1 MIRRSLALQS
11 KPNKITVR
19 IVSINDVYE
28 LHNLPRLSTLLQTL
42 TGPKPSAVVLAGDF
56 LSPSTLSSIDGGRGM
71 ASTLRASGITHAS
84 LGNHEADLKLT
95 VLRDRVHQMGKLSSS
110 KKYKRPITVL
120 NSNVIPT
127 KEQIE
132 KNPKKY
138 SFMVETMKPYDIVTS
153 YCGKI
158 KVGLMGLLSDEEDM
172 FRDGT
177 FKGVPIEKV
186 TQKWDAVK
194 QQINSDHECGVHA
207 LIPMTHQSL
216 LNDRIFARHILRTGT
231 GKNHLHQKQNQP
243 AVIIGGHEHEPYL
256 EIVRSGRSRM
266 SNFLQIVKTG
276 QDADRAAIIDLI
288 FSEKESKSGKSTSRK
303 QLEKINVNFV
313 ELADYEEA
321 EQVKFHVHKHMKV
334 LKDMDSTNMIEPSLL
349 SHVFSSGPWRDNDFE
364 LSSKRTRFQQT
375 SVGALFCQMIKC
387 EFEVDAC
394 IINGAP
400 IKGDSY
406 YSDGTMSYSQLKSE
420 LPFPL
425 KMVVVNMTRGTL
437 EKSIRYSRT
446 SIDHVRLPSGK
457 DTNGFSDFQYDD
469 IERRGYLQTDYDYMM
484 EDNDDIIRDRNEVL
498 SVALPRNLMNGFC
511 NIKPLME
518 LGDQLKARNQFP
530 SSDDFMKAID
540 IIVRYCCKERWVSL
554 FTASQKCWSDDDLDI
569 IADGPLEREHIKKLL
584 TNVMETEPSD
594 FLVDDMM
601 NALDEDEN
609 GVIDDCEL
617 QKIID
622 AARERMDDEK
632 ERFA

>member
-1 MIRRSLALQS
+1 MFKRTIALQS
-11 KPNKITVR
+11 KTNKITVR
-19 IVSINDVYE
+19 IVAINDVYE
-28 LHNLPRLSTLLQTL
+28 LHNLPRLSTFLRTL
-42 TGPKPSAVVLAGDF
+42 TNPKPSAVVLAGDF

-71 ASTLRASGITHAS
+71 VSTLRAAGVTHAS
-84 LGNHEADLKLT
+84 LGNHEADLKLK

-110 KKYKRPITVL
+110 TNYKRPITVL
-120 NSNVIPT
+120 NSNVLPT
-127 KEQIE
+127 KEQLVKDPE
-132 KNPKKY
+132 KY
-138 SFMVETMKPYDIVTS
+138 SFMIKEMKPYDIVTS

-158 KVGLMGLLSDEEDM
+158 KIGLLGLLSDEEDM

-177 FKGVPIEKV
+177 FKGVPIQKV
-186 TQKWDAVK
+186 AQQWDAVK
-194 QQINSDHECGVHA
+194 QQINSDHDCGVHA

-216 LNDRIFARHILRTGT
+216 LSDRLFGRHILRTGT
-231 GKNHLHQKQNQP
+231 GTNHLHQKQNQP

-256 EIVRSGRSRM
+256 EVVRGGRSRM
-266 SNFLQIVKTG
+266 SNFVQIVKTG
-276 QDADRAAIIDLI
+276 QDADRAAVIDLV
-288 FSEKESKSGKSTSRK
+288 FNEKISQSASTK
-303 QLEKINVNFV
+303 QLEKINVDFV
-313 ELADYEEA
+313 ELAEYKEE
-321 EQVKFHVHKHMKV
+321 EQVLFHVNKHMRV
-334 LKDMDSTNMIEPSLL
+334 LKDMDSTNMIDPNLL
-349 SHVFSSGPWRDNDFE
+349 AHIFSNRHVQNKDFI

-375 SVGALFCQMIKC
+375 TVGAMFCQIIKS
-387 EFEVDAC
+387 EFEVDVC

-400 IKGDSY
+400 IKGDSD
-406 YSDGTMSYSQLKSE
+406 YSDDIMSYSQLQNE

-437 EKSIRYSRT
+437 EKAIRYSRT

-457 DTNGFSDFQYDD
+457 DSNGFSDFQYDD
-469 IERRGYLQTDYDYMM
+469 IERRGYLQTDYDYIVEKEGKIKKDM
-484 EDNDDIIRDRNEVL
+484 NEVL

-518 LGDQLKARNQFP
+518 LGDELKASNQFP

-554 FTASQKCWSDDDLDI
+554 FTASQKCLTDEDLEI
-569 IADGPLEREHIKKLL
+569 IADGPLERHQIKKLL
-584 TNVMETEPSD
+584 TNVMEKEPSD

-601 NALDEDEN
+601 SALDEDEN
-609 GVIDDCEL
+609 GVIDDSEL

-622 AARERMDDEK
+622 AAKERMDDES